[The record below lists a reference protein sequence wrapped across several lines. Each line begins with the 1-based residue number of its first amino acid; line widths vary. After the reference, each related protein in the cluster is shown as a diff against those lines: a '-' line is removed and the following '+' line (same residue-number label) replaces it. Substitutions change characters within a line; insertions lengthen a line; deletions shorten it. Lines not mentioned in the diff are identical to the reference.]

1 MPATMTAPRKT
12 KRNARK
18 AEPVRDAPAWNSVY
32 INAVAL
38 PDGSTLV
45 PWRPAFYLAERDGDG
60 YALRDESIALD
71 VYAPTVPELEAG
83 LPPSSD
89 TEDAHAGNAPLTA
102 GKDRHSISPAPGQ
115 CRTSSIADSG
125 AASAVGAGSIC
136 AGEDA
141 GEQDREGGAE

>member
-71 VYAPTVPELEAG
+71 VYAPTVPELEAEAKSEIAF
-83 LPPSSD
+83 LWREYALADDD
-89 TEDAHAGNAPLTA
+89 TLSLDALALKRTLLARFEA
-102 GKDRHSISPAPGQ
+102 IPGH
-115 CRTSSIADSG
+115 
-125 AASAVGAGSIC
+125 V
-136 AGEDA
+136 
-141 GEQDREGGAE
+141 